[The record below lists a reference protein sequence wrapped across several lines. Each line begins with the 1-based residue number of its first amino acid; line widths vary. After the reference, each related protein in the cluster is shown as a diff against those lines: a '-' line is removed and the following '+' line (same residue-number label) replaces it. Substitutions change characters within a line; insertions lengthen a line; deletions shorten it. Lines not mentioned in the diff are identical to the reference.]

1 MKNKEVQRL
10 PKKANEGDMAIVEN
24 KARNECIIFIWYNHG
39 WEEQQRYKGTK
50 SQLKKVFNYYEN

>member
-1 MKNKEVQRL
+1 
-10 PKKANEGDMAIVEN
+10 MAIVEN